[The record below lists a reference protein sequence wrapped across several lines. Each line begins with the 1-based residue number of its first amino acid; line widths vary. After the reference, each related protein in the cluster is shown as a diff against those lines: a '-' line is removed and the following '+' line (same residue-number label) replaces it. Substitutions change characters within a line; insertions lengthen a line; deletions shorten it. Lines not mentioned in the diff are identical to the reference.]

1 MWSVGGIE
9 KAECDKGFSHLVGC
23 YVWEY
28 TVYLKLIS
36 PSIKPKLDFSLKN
49 ISPVAVSLVKI
60 QRSDSFQVQLTRILP
75 AGISMVSVP
84 PNLRALALSVQDVR
98 NAIAVIAMTK
108 IFFMVLC
115 DRIYGRVSYKVQ
127 I

>member
-1 MWSVGGIE
+1 
-9 KAECDKGFSHLVGC
+9 
-23 YVWEY
+23 
-28 TVYLKLIS
+28 
-36 PSIKPKLDFSLKN
+36 
-49 ISPVAVSLVKI
+49 
-60 QRSDSFQVQLTRILP
+60 
-75 AGISMVSVP
+75 
-84 PNLRALALSVQDVR
+84 LRALALSVQDVR

>member
-1 MWSVGGIE
+1 MESKRRNAIRVFLIW
-9 KAECDKGFSHLVGC
+9 LVVMYGNIRS
-23 YVWEY
+23 
-28 TVYLKLIS
+28 YLKLIS

>member
-1 MWSVGGIE
+1 MELKRRNAISNFLMW
-9 KAECDKGFSHLVGC
+9 LVVMYGNIRS
-23 YVWEY
+23 
-28 TVYLKLIS
+28 YLKLIS

-98 NAIAVIAMTK
+98 NAIAVIAMIK
-108 IFFMVLC
+108 IFFMLLC
-115 DRIYGRVSYKVQ
+115 ARRYG
-127 I
+127 